1 LEEEE
6 RDSVAGR
13 FAAEPG
19 LRDAL
24 QAERR
29 ALAAL
34 SSEIAE
40 VIVGRSDSAIWD
52 ILGLC

>member
-6 RDSVAGR
+6 RDPVAGR

-40 VIVGRSDSAIWD
+40 VIVWRSDSAIWD